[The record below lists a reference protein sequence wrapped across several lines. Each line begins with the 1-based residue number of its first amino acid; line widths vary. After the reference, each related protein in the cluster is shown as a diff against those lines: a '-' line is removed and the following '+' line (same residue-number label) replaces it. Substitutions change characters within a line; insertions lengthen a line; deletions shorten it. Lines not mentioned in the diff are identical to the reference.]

1 MAMPKWHE
9 FMQPVLVSLSK
20 HDGLVS
26 SKEIQ
31 ADMIEHFSLTEEEQA
46 ERLSSGQLRF
56 YNRLYWA
63 ITDLE
68 KAKLV
73 EYGEKKGTYL
83 ITDSGRVFLSNHDGP
98 FTAKELMKE
107 CEAFRA
113 WKNGYASK
121 KKNADKGS
129 CPDDAAQEQMSP
141 METMEASYGEMR
153 EALIED
159 LLAMIMSKSP
169 YFFEYLVGRIL
180 LAMGYG
186 EREESVT
193 VTPKSSDEGIDGTVK
208 EDRFGFD
215 TIYYQAK
222 RWEPS
227 RTVTR
232 PDIQAF
238 VGALSGKGASRGL
251 FITTAKFSSGA
262 REYAKGIH
270 TQKIVLVDGHDLAEL
285 MIDYGVGVS
294 TKATFEI
301 KEPDKDFF
309 EEDAAS

>member
-107 CEAFRA
+107 CEAFRVEERLRLQ
-113 WKNGYASK
+113 KEKRRQGQLPRRRGPG
-121 KKNADKGS
+121 ADVPHGN
-129 CPDDAAQEQMSP
+129 D
-141 METMEASYGEMR
+141 GG
-153 EALIED
+153 
-159 LLAMIMSKSP
+159 LL
-169 YFFEYLVGRIL
+169 
-180 LAMGYG
+180 
-186 EREESVT
+186 
-193 VTPKSSDEGIDGTVK
+193 
-208 EDRFGFD
+208 
-215 TIYYQAK
+215 
-222 RWEPS
+222 W
-227 RTVTR
+227 
-232 PDIQAF
+232 
-238 VGALSGKGASRGL
+238 
-251 FITTAKFSSGA
+251 
-262 REYAKGIH
+262 
-270 TQKIVLVDGHDLAEL
+270 
-285 MIDYGVGVS
+285 
-294 TKATFEI
+294 
-301 KEPDKDFF
+301 
-309 EEDAAS
+309 

>member
-1 MAMPKWHE
+1 
-9 FMQPVLVSLSK
+9 
-20 HDGLVS
+20 
-26 SKEIQ
+26 
-31 ADMIEHFSLTEEEQA
+31 
-46 ERLSSGQLRF
+46 
-56 YNRLYWA
+56 
-63 ITDLE
+63 
-68 KAKLV
+68 
-73 EYGEKKGTYL
+73 
-83 ITDSGRVFLSNHDGP
+83 
-98 FTAKELMKE
+98 
-107 CEAFRA
+107 
-113 WKNGYASK
+113 
-121 KKNADKGS
+121 
-129 CPDDAAQEQMSP
+129 

-159 LLAMIMSKSP
+159 LLSMVMSKSP

-262 REYAKGIH
+262 REYARGIH
-270 TQKIVLVDGHDLAEL
+270 TQKIVLVDGHDLAEP